1 LTYTDTKLLL
11 RLGDDFR
18 ANNNSLKDVN
28 EMKAHDVAIHLIRE
42 WAQDKDHQLSE
53 KAIRELNQLILVKDY
68 WAEATTRDGQ
78 ATRRKIKVGTYK
90 EQPNHV
96 QLKSGEIFRYAEPNE
111 VPAKMEELIKWYRE
125 QKNENVL
132 ETAAFFHY
140 KFVIIHPF
148 DDGNGRISRLLMNYH
163 LLKNGYPPIIIKSQ
177 DKSNYLYALNQADAG
192 NEGAFVTYL
201 GMNSNGPWSYLSKPQ
216 KGNP

>member
-1 LTYTDTKLLL
+1 L